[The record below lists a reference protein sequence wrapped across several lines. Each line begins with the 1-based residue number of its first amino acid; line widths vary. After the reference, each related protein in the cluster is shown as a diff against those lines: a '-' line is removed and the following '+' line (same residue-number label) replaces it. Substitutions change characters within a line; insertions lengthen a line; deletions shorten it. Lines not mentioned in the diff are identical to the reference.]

1 MTKMSVFRDFFIEI
15 YTLAHTLGLFCLI
28 FNGEHVFVK
37 FLLRHFK
44 TYFIIIIIY

>member
-1 MTKMSVFRDFFIEI
+1 MTKCLYFVIFLTEI